1 VRSKLAVEHLDQ
13 SAPLLL
19 DKLVQINVLQRS
31 RLLATAMAIV
41 RHNQQHLVNDA
52 PQPLPARHAS
62 RRGPA
67 LVREDGPREERELTN
82 G

>member
-1 VRSKLAVEHLDQ
+1 VRNKLAVERLEQ
-13 SAPLLL
+13 SAPLFL

-31 RLLATAMAIV
+31 RLLAAIV
-41 RHNQQHLVNDA
+41 RHNQQRIVNDA